1 MSDIDIKPT
10 LDLNIFNDISNDNTP
25 TITKNDFFVIQ
36 PPKKNI
42 KVTIQNINKR
52 KRDSDQD

>member
-36 PPKKNI
+36 SPKKNI